1 MDLRDNYKIFQP
13 SNKESTLYSEAHEN
27 FSNTN
32 HMLGPQTNLK
42 NTDNSMHPI
51 WLVCKK

>member
-13 SNKESTLYSEAHEN
+13 NIKESTFFSEAHEN
-27 FSNTN
+27 FSNTS
-32 HMLGPQTNLK
+32 HMLGLQTNLK

-51 WLVCKK
+51 